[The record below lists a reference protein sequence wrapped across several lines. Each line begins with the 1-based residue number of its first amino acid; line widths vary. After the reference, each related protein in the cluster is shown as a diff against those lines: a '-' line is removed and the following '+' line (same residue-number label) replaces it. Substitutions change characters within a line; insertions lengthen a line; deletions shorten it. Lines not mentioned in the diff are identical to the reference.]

1 MNLCILYGKTSTQHD
16 LFIEA
21 AEDYFETV
29 TAVPLA
35 GTRTVDTEDGATVM
49 YRDND
54 LSTFDAA
61 FIRFFGDDL
70 LFGEQVPEVLMHNG
84 VYTQLDRDSLTIATN
99 KFYSMNVLAEGGIN
113 VPRSAYVLSTE
124 ETKRSADDF
133 GYPVVLKLISGYGGE
148 GVMRA
153 SNASDLG
160 PFVDTLT
167 LFEQDVCLQEFVDH
181 PGEDVRVIV
190 VGDRT
195 YAYKRV
201 ATGEE
206 EWRSNI
212 SQGAERVEYDA
223 PDEVRE
229 TAVTAAR
236 LAGFDICGVDIIE
249 TEDAVYVIEL
259 NMSPGVPEETQEAV
273 GADLPDIM
281 MRYVHEQ
288 VTSRAS
294 ERGL

>member
-1 MNLCILYGKTSTQHD
+1 MDLSILYGDESTQHD

-21 AEDYFETV
+21 AEEYFDTV
-29 TAVPLA
+29 TAVPVA
-35 GTRTVDTEDGATVM
+35 GTRVVGTEDGATLK
-49 YRDND
+49 YRGTD
-54 LSTFDAA
+54 LSGFDAS
-61 FIRFFGDDL
+61 FIRFFGSDM
-70 LFGEQVPEVLMHNG
+70 LFGEQIPEVLAHNG
-84 VYTQLDRDSLTIATN
+84 VYTQLDPDSLTIATN
-99 KFYSMNVLAEGGIN
+99 KFYAMKVLAEGGVP

-124 ETKRSADDF
+124 ETERSAEDF

-167 LFEQDVCLQEFVDH
+167 LFEQDVCLQEFVEH

-190 VGDRT
+190 IGDET
-195 YAYKRV
+195 YTYKRV
-201 ATGEE
+201 AGGEE

-212 SQGAERVEYDA
+212 SQGADREEYDA
-223 PDEVRE
+223 PEEVRE
-229 TAVTAAR
+229 AAVTAAR
-236 LAGFDICGVDIIE
+236 LAGFDICGVDIIQ
-249 TEDAVYVIEL
+249 TEEAMYVIEL
-259 NMSPGVPEETQEAV
+259 NMSPGVPAETQEVV
-273 GADLPDIM
+273 GADLPDLM

-288 VTSRAS
+288 ATSRAS